1 MNTTQEKK
9 FCAVTYDSDMTPIG
23 YWLGTFPACERFGK
37 RERNQD
43 ERVSMFIINEVDSK
57 TTWEQKRD
65 ELWPA
70 DPNAKGR
77 VIWSGTWSELKV
89 K

>member
-1 MNTTQEKK
+1 MNTTQEPK
-9 FCAVTYDSDMTPIG
+9 FCAVTRNANGEPMG
-23 YWLGTFPACERFGK
+23 YWLGTRAACERFAE
-37 RERNQD
+37 RELSD
-43 ERVSMFIINEVDSK
+43 WEDAEAATIEEVDPS
-57 TTWEQKRD
+57 TTWEQMRD
-65 ELWPA
+65 LLWPS